1 MIKVEKLEYDF
12 DSATSEQLCSAIKVK
27 RGGGAFFT
35 SIALAAHGDD
45 AAPGFNWKISEK
57 ISVTGGEL
65 SAGAL
70 AVMKALGRAT
80 GPHGRV
86 DLLACS
92 LLYAFTT
99 TPDAVAFSPVLPTAP
114 PTRVA

>member
-12 DSATSEQLCSAIKVK
+12 NKATAEQLCAAIKLK
-27 RGGGAFFT
+27 RGGGKFFT

-70 AVMKALGRAT
+70 AVMEALGRAT
-80 GPHGRV
+80 GPGDVSICSRV
-86 DLLACS
+86 VCCTPLPPPMLL
-92 LLYAFTT
+92 
-99 TPDAVAFSPVLPTAP
+99 P
-114 PTRVA
+114 